1 MKKYIVAASIIT
13 DSSININYN
22 SLFQMTTIVTTSIY
36 TEKNQ
41 YIYAFSNQQKLK
53 YCLFY

>member
-1 MKKYIVAASIIT
+1 MKQYIVAASIIT

-22 SLFQMTTIVTTSIY
+22 SLFQMTTIVTTFIY

>member
-1 MKKYIVAASIIT
+1 MKQYIVAASIIT

-41 YIYAFSNQQKLK
+41 YIYAFSNRQKLK

>member
-1 MKKYIVAASIIT
+1 MKQYIVAAPIIT

-36 TEKNQ
+36 TENNQ
-41 YIYAFSNQQKLK
+41 YIYAFSNQ
-53 YCLFY
+53 